1 MQLLDRL
8 MKDVVTESDAF
19 DMDAFMPL
27 LGERIYVSNPFS
39 RQFLVGWISTLES
52 VPDLDMLSHLPVFF
66 DGLFHMLADANKEI
80 RQQTFSV
87 LSDFLREIRD
97 AEDVSYAPIVHVLV
111 SHCSSYDRFTR
122 LTAITWLHPLIAHA
136 EAQMLPFC
144 AQILDPVLSS
154 LSHPEEEIREAASRA
169 DATLRDLIH
178 QSHEAHVEI
187 PAVLLALTS
196 HFSSQYVP
204 TLLATLQWTHMLLRK
219 APAAVMELAPKLWPP
234 LFRCL
239 CNPSEEVV
247 RLDLEALARMV
258 PDASRLRPFCA
269 HLLTLLRDERSILE
283 RRGALIVRQLC
294 ELLEPSNLFVTLAQG
309 LTAEEDLDFA
319 SQMIESLNIILLT
332 SPEALKLRV
341 HLKRGVTDADGADLL
356 RTLYPAWCH
365 SPVSLLSM
373 CLVAQAYEHAACL
386 ISQFATMEVTLAFLL
401 QVDKL
406 VQLLESPIF
415 THVRLHLLEPEHHPH
430 LLKTLGGILMLLP
443 QSPAFQTL
451 QARLASV
458 PELGVFRLA
467 LHAHDRSN
475 GNGANSGFKVS
486 KGSGK
491 ASAAHG
497 SNAPTIGSDVPSEK
511 AGGMPLDFGNLL
523 STYLEVQRAHEA
535 KMLSSSQARRHGAG
549 MFPVRETADEL
560 AGST

>member
-1 MQLLDRL
+1 
-8 MKDVVTESDAF
+8 
-19 DMDAFMPL
+19 
-27 LGERIYVSNPFS
+27 
-39 RQFLVGWISTLES
+39 
-52 VPDLDMLSHLPVFF
+52 
-66 DGLFHMLADANKEI
+66 
-80 RQQTFSV
+80 
-87 LSDFLREIRD
+87 
-97 AEDVSYAPIVHVLV
+97 
-111 SHCSSYDRFTR
+111 
-122 LTAITWLHPLIAHA
+122 
-136 EAQMLPFC
+136 
-144 AQILDPVLSS
+144 
-154 LSHPEEEIREAASRA
+154 
-169 DATLRDLIH
+169 
-178 QSHEAHVEI
+178 
-187 PAVLLALTS
+187 
-196 HFSSQYVP
+196 
-204 TLLATLQWTHMLLRK
+204 
-219 APAAVMELAPKLWPP
+219 
-234 LFRCL
+234 
-239 CNPSEEVV
+239 
-247 RLDLEALARMV
+247 
-258 PDASRLRPFCA
+258 
-269 HLLTLLRDERSILE
+269 
-283 RRGALIVRQLC
+283 
-294 ELLEPSNLFVTLAQG
+294 
-309 LTAEEDLDFA
+309 
-319 SQMIESLNIILLT
+319 
-332 SPEALKLRV
+332 
-341 HLKRGVTDADGADLL
+341 
-356 RTLYPAWCH
+356 
-365 SPVSLLSM
+365 
-373 CLVAQAYEHAACL
+373 
-386 ISQFATMEVTLAFLL
+386 MEVTLAFLL

-451 QARLASV
+451 QVGSALPLLRTLLRNQCAHSLVAPRHFHCPMPRQARLASV